1 MSLRPG
7 GISVIAVAVLP
18 AALLTAGFSAG
29 GASDSSLRAGISPTG
44 HHAQTSKKK
53 CRKKHKKKCRKRT
66 STTVTQ
72 PGPVTPAVPAGTE
85 PATPG
90 PPVYTVP
97 ANIPGDCSAP
107 VENEI
112 MAWLASVPDGS
123 EVQFGREQCYG
134 QDGTITLTGR
144 NDLVIDGQGSEFR
157 ALTLG
162 GDHRS
167 NWQFVGGSNL
177 TVRDMA
183 VRGSD
188 PQGTYQAGFEWQHGY
203 SVEGTQGMTLS
214 NVQARETWG
223 DGVYLW
229 RGASSPTCGDDASSA
244 RNVLIS
250 GATLER
256 IGRQGVA
263 VVDAEQVTLQDST
276 IGPVAWANVDLET
289 DDDCEIARHVTV
301 QNNSF
306 GSNGWGVIVNI
317 GHGGD
322 PQVGDLSVI
331 GNVQTAPTIDTGIL
345 TPDPCRPPVTIRSPI
360 GPPALYRDGYT
371 FSGNQFLTPNN
382 AFAFRQIRNINV
394 SSNSV
399 AFAQPAPTGCNSR
412 AGVRLTDS
420 HTVSILGNAFTG
432 ATAVYIKDA
441 ASDTPTEAGNTTD

>member
-1 MSLRPG
+1 MPEENLDDRHS
-7 GISVIAVAVLP
+7 AW
-18 AALLTAGFSAG
+18 AGHRGSAG
-29 GASDSSLRAGISPTG
+29 GDRAGDSG
-44 HHAQTSKKK
+44 TS
-53 CRKKHKKKCRKRT
+53 RLHGARET
-66 STTVTQ
+66 SQ
-72 PGPVTPAVPAGTE
+72 S
-85 PATPG
+85 
-90 PPVYTVP
+90 
-97 ANIPGDCSAP
+97 DCSAP

-112 MAWLASVPDGS
+112 MAWLARVPDGS
-123 EVQFGREQCYG
+123 EVQFGAKQCYG

-167 NWQFVGGSNL
+167 NWRFVGGRNL
-177 TVRDMA
+177 TVRNMA

-214 NVQARETWG
+214 NVKARETWG
-223 DGVYLW
+223 DGIDLW
-229 RGASSPTCGDDASSA
+229 RGASSPACGDDASSA

-263 VVDAEQVTLQDST
+263 VVDAEQVTLEDST

-345 TPDPCRPPVTIRSPI
+345 TPDPCRAPVTIRSPV

-382 AFAFRQIRNINV
+382 AFAFRQIRNIDV

-420 HTVSILGNAFTG
+420 HTVAILDNAFTG

-441 ASDTPTEAGNTTD
+441 ASDTPTESGNTTD